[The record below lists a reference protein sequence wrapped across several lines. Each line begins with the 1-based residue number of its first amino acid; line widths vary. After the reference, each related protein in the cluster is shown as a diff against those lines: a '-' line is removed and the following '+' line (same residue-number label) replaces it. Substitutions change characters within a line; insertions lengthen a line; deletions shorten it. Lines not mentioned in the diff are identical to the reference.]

1 MRFARRL
8 PSRRRREAGR
18 GRDRGAPHV
27 ASGEVSHAPHP
38 RSQARLRRFS
48 QVPEVCIV
56 SAAAR
61 VAAALGARA
70 EEVCRRYLP
79 QGRKQGRYWTA
90 GDVYGA
96 RGRSLFVRLAPPG
109 VPGKWTDASS
119 DEHGDLL
126 DIIRHR
132 ICAPTLRA
140 ALDEARAFLAR
151 SAAPAAG
158 SGDTYDATEAA
169 RRLWRRCRAIDGTH
183 AEAYLHARGLARCR
197 FPALRYHPALLYR
210 DGGGVRRLPAL
221 VAAVTAHDGD
231 IVTGVHRTWLDPQRP
246 AKAILSSPRK
256 ALGRVHGHAVR
267 FGDPGAGTLLVG
279 EGIETVLS
287 VVTAIPDTV
296 AAAALSAGSLGA
308 FAPPAGVTR
317 LVIARDNDAEGERAA
332 LRLAQRCARAGI
344 ATTVIS
350 PRGEDFNDDLLAFGP
365 AALAAWTAA
374 ALAEREPG

>member
-1 MRFARRL
+1 MNA
-8 PSRRRREAGR
+8 
-18 GRDRGAPHV
+18 
-27 ASGEVSHAPHP
+27 AS
-38 RSQARLRRFS
+38 
-48 QVPEVCIV
+48 
-56 SAAAR
+56 
-61 VAAALGARA
+61 VAAALAERA

-79 QGRKQGRYWTA
+79 YGRRRGRYWVA
-90 GDVYGA
+90 GDLDGG

-109 VPGKWTDASS
+109 APGKFTDAATG
-119 DEHGDLL
+119 EHGDLL

-151 SAAPAAG
+151 PAAPASG
-158 SGDTYDATEAA
+158 SGDAYDATVAA

-183 AEAYLHARGLARCR
+183 AEVYLHARGLARCR

-231 IVTGVHRTWLDPQRP
+231 IITGVHRTWLDPQRP

-267 FGDPGAGTLLVG
+267 FGDPADGASLLVG

-287 VVTAIPDTV
+287 LVTAVPTIT

-308 FAPPAGVTR
+308 FTPPAGVTR
-317 LVIARDNDAEGERAA
+317 LVIARDNDDEGERAA
-332 LRLAQRCARAGI
+332 ARLVRRCEYARVA
-344 ATTVIS
+344 AAVIV
-350 PRGEDFNDDLLAFGP
+350 PRGTDFNEDLLTFGP
-365 AALAAWTAA
+365 AALSAWTAA
-374 ALAEREPG
+374 ALGDREPG

>member
-1 MRFARRL
+1 MN
-8 PSRRRREAGR
+8 
-18 GRDRGAPHV
+18 
-27 ASGEVSHAPHP
+27 
-38 RSQARLRRFS
+38 
-48 QVPEVCIV
+48 
-56 SAAAR
+56 AAA
-61 VAAALGARA
+61 VAAALAEHA

-79 QGRKQGRYWTA
+79 YGRRRGRYWVA
-90 GDVYGA
+90 GDLDGG

-109 VPGKWTDASS
+109 TPGKFTDAATGQ
-119 DEHGDLL
+119 HGDLL

-151 SAAPAAG
+151 PAAPTAG
-158 SGDTYDATEAA
+158 SNDGYDATEAA

-183 AEAYLHARGLARCR
+183 AEAYLRARGLARCR
-197 FPALRYHPALLYR
+197 FPALRYHPALFYR

-231 IVTGVHRTWLDPQRP
+231 IITGVHRTWLDLQRP

-267 FGDPGAGTLLVG
+267 FGDPADGASLLVG

-287 VVTAIPDTV
+287 LVTAVPSIA

-308 FAPPAGVTR
+308 FAPPPGVAR
-317 LVIARDNDAEGERAA
+317 IVIARDNDEEGERAA
-332 LRLAQRCARAGI
+332 LRLARRCARAGV
-344 ATTVIS
+344 AATVIS

-374 ALAEREPG
+374 ALGGREPE